1 MSSDYATWM
10 ETALASAEAAA
21 EVHAAH
27 AKRGAIAHA
36 REKGRA
42 DYVSE
47 TDFAAQ
53 DAALAVIRE
62 LHPDHGIMAEEEDGA
77 VLGNDAPDAPLWVVD
92 PLDGTTNFLH
102 GHPMHCASV
111 GLTVQGVPVAGAV
124 VQAPT
129 GDCWW
134 AAEGLGAFKNGAP
147 IQTSTLRSLDRALVG
162 TGFPFKLESEA
173 PRYAR
178 QLVEVLTHTG
188 GIRRGGAAALDLCYL
203 AEGVFDAFWELHL
216 NPWDFAAGMVIVRE
230 AGGVMSRVDGG
241 PLTLES
247 GSVMGA
253 NSREMLE
260 GLRRMVE
267 PSGRSNESPAR

>member
-1 MSSDYATWM
+1 MSKEHATWM
-10 ETALASAEAAA
+10 ETALASAAAA
-21 EVHAAH
+21 AAVHTAHAA
-27 AKRGAIAHA
+27 RGAIAHA
-36 REKGRA
+36 QEKGRA

-47 TDFAAQ
+47 TDLAAQ

-62 LHPDHGIMAEEEDGA
+62 RHPDHGIMAEEEGGA
-77 VLGNDAPDAPLWVVD
+77 VLGNAAPEAPLWVVD

-111 GLTVQGVPVAGAV
+111 GLAVNGRPVAGAV

-129 GDCWW
+129 GDRWW
-134 AAEGLGAFKNGAP
+134 AAEGLGAFKNGEP
-147 IQTSTLRSLDRALVG
+147 IQASGLRSLDRALVG

-173 PRYAR
+173 MRYAH

-188 GIRRGGAAALDLCYL
+188 GVRRGGSAALDLCYL
-203 AEGVFDAFWELHL
+203 AEGIFDAFWELHL
-216 NPWDFAAGMVIVRE
+216 NPWDFAAGVVIVRE
-230 AGGVMSRVDGG
+230 AGGLMSRVDGA

-253 NSREMLE
+253 NSPELLE
-260 GLRRMVE
+260 GLRRMIERSPRRTAE
-267 PSGRSNESPAR
+267 PG